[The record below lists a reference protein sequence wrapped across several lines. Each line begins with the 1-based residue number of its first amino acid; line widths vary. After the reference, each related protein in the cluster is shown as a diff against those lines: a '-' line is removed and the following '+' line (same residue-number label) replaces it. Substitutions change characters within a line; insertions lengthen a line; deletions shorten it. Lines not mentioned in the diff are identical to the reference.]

1 MNEGSTRKKGLLDGT
16 LIT

>member
-1 MNEGSTRKKGLLDGT
+1 MKDRLEKGLLDGT